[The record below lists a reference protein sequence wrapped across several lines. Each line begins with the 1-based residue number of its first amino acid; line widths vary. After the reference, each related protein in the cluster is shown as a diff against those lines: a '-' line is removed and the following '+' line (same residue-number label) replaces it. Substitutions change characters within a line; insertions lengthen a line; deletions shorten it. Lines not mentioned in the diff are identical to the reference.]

1 MKEAAWGHSE
11 HDIRTLCPGAE
22 ILPGL
27 AIRGGSVTGADG
39 ELPRRLHRL
48 NLCWVRFSPQ
58 KKEDIMI
65 ALAIC
70 GSPRKNGNT
79 ATLLRAALE
88 PLRQSGWETELF
100 ELAGKNITGC
110 RSCGTCIRKRNG
122 ECAIK
127 NDLLHEELFPRMLK
141 ADAILI
147 GSPTYFAGITPEL
160 KAVIDRAGF
169 VALANGGAFAGKIG
183 AAVVAERRGGAIH
196 VYDTINHFFLI
207 SEMLVPG
214 STYWNLGF
222 GTIPGEV
229 AHDREAMENMNHL
242 GRTIAWLGNAVS
254 SCTLPFPGSGKKI
267 SRPDARED

>member
-1 MKEAAWGHSE
+1 
-11 HDIRTLCPGAE
+11 
-22 ILPGL
+22 
-27 AIRGGSVTGADG
+27 
-39 ELPRRLHRL
+39 
-48 NLCWVRFSPQ
+48 
-58 KKEDIMI
+58 MI

-100 ELAGKNITGC
+100 ELAGKKITGC

-169 VALANGGAFAGKIG
+169 VALANGGVFAGKIG

-229 AHDREAMENMNHL
+229 AHDREAMENMNNL